1 MIIRENHKIII
12 DTYPFAD
19 SIKDNI
25 IADSSKFPFT
35 REKYNGDGGLT
46 NVRALQTDVIRDF
59 DNFSSVKLLLRWV
72 LDILPDGA
80 NIEIGIEEFWIA
92 NYGQG
97 DFTISHHHHP
107 ALYSFVYFVQS
118 PKGSSPLVFTT
129 SGRRIKPDEG
139 KLVLFPASLLH
150 HVPKNRCENRIVLAG
165 NLRWLY
171 NSSQGPGSMALSQV
185 K

>member
-1 MIIRENHKIII
+1 MIVRENHKIII

-19 SIKDNI
+19 SIKDHI
-25 IADSSKFPFT
+25 IADSTKFPFV

-46 NVRALQTDVIRDF
+46 NVRAFQTDVIKSF
-59 DNFSSVKLLLRWV
+59 DNFSSVKLLFRWI
-72 LDILPDGA
+72 LQLLPDGA

-97 DFTISHHHHP
+97 DFTVNHHHHP
-107 ALYSFVYFVQS
+107 CLYSFVYFVQS

-139 KLVLFPASLLH
+139 KLVLFPASVLH
-150 HVPKNRCENRIVLAG
+150 HVPKNRCDDRIVLAG

-171 NSSQGPGSMALSQV
+171 YSSQGPGSMARSQV

>member
-1 MIIRENHKIII
+1 MDFGFQRIMIIRENHKIII

-25 IADSSKFPFT
+25 IADSTKFPFT
-35 REKYNGDGGLT
+35 RERYNTDGGLT
-46 NVRALQTDVIRDF
+46 NVRALQTDVIRNF
-59 DNFSSVKLLLRWV
+59 DNFSSVKLLFRWI
-72 LDILPDGA
+72 LQLLPDGA
-80 NIEIGIEEFWIA
+80 NIEFYKEFWIA

-97 DFTISHHHHP
+97 DFSVNHHHLP
-107 ALYSFVYFVQS
+107 CLYSFVYFVQS

-139 KLVLFPASLLH
+139 KLVLFPASILH
-150 HVPKNRCENRIVLAG
+150 HVPKNRCDDRIVLAG
-165 NLRWLY
+165 NL
-171 NSSQGPGSMALSQV
+171 

>member
-25 IADSSKFPFT
+25 IADSTKFPFT

-46 NVRALQTDVIRDF
+46 NVRALQTDVIRDI
-59 DNFSSVKLLLRWV
+59 DEFSSVKLLLRWV
-72 LDILPDGA
+72 LDILPDCA
-80 NIEIGIEEFWIA
+80 NCKLAISEFWIA

-139 KLVLFPASLLH
+139 KLELFPASMLH
-150 HVPKNRCENRIVLAG
+150 RVPKNRCDDRIVLAG
-165 NLRWLY
+165 NIIFLHF
-171 NSSQGPGSMALSQV
+171 NEQGPGALKISPI
-185 K
+185 